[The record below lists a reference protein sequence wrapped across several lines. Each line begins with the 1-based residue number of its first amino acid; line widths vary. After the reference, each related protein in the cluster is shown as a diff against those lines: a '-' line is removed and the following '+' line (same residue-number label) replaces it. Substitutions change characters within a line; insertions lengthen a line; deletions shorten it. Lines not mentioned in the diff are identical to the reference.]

1 MMPPWGR
8 TTPKGATAIAAS
20 NNVGK
25 DFGSEHPIHTA
36 AHTQPGNPRTTVVEG
51 HSGQYRCPCF
61 LAPRVD
67 CHHAA
72 HQSPLCVASL
82 RCGGTHDLP
91 TLQPCCLHCRSLVAS
106 SPMHAHAARLRS
118 SPAGRHLPGAITPH
132 AQHARGRQPNHQIRR
147 ALCRIRGPSGSATT
161 EHRPH
166 REPPVAG
173 PPSTPAE
180 ASTTTHAQEARPPNQ
195 AGAVF
200 RFVAPRAPQPR
211 NATRTGE
218 QP

>member
-82 RCGGTHDLP
+82 RRGGTHDLP

-106 SPMHAHAARLRS
+106 SPMHAHAARLHS
-118 SPAGRHLPGAITPH
+118 SPAGRHLPCAITPH
-132 AQHARGRQPNHQIRR
+132 ASTRVDGSPTT
-147 ALCRIRGPSGSATT
+147 GSA
-161 EHRPH
+161 R
-166 REPPVAG
+166 RCAG
-173 PPSTPAE
+173 S
-180 ASTTTHAQEARPPNQ
+180 
-195 AGAVF
+195 
-200 RFVAPRAPQPR
+200 VAPRAPLPR
-211 NATRTGE
+211 NTARTANH
-218 QP
+218 QLPVHH